1 MANPQSYR
9 PSNIPEHPGVYRFY
23 NKQDKVIYVGK
34 AKSLKNRLSN
44 YFQANLA
51 TKTHRMVHEAVRVDW
66 TIVSTELE
74 ALALEFSWIKQYQPK
89 YNVQFKDDKS
99 YPYLALSLNDE
110 YPLIFITRKDKRPG
124 LKYFGPYTNAWAL
137 RNTFEVLLKVFP
149 VRSCSSSNFT
159 RAQRSKRQCLLGD
172 IGKCAAPCVGWI
184 SKEDHKKLAER
195 LNEFMES
202 GMENILP
209 KLHEEMSE
217 AAANEEFERAARLR
231 DQIESFVKA
240 QKSTEGNFSDDLDGD
255 FISIYHDG
263 FHAAGSIFSMQR
275 GSVKGSRSWI
285 VDQEMALEGQDELTA
300 LLYSIYGTGAIPVP
314 RNIYIN
320 SDPADKEQL
329 EQWLG
334 GIGSTKVD
342 IKVPQRGEKVE
353 LLATVKRNAQYSL
366 IQFLSKRSTDAAV
379 SGKALIEIE
388 QALNL
393 AKPPLRI
400 ECFDISNISG
410 TSVVASM
417 VVFEDG
423 LAKKSEYRRFIINTD
438 EGFDDTRAMH
448 QVITRRLKR
457 LIDDRAVDTAEVAEL
472 GGKMSKFSYPPQL
485 IVVDGGAQQVNAA
498 ARALSELGITDIALC
513 GLAKR
518 LEEVWLPGSPD
529 PLILPRSSEG
539 LYLLQRIRDEAHR
552 FAITFHRSRRSKI
565 MLESVLDEIPQLGQI
580 RRGALL
586 ERFGSVAA
594 IRKASREEIAATPGI
609 GIRTASIIE
618 EHLNSITSQKV
629 DTTTGEIISGPEIIN
644 EQAVLDRGKRIN
656 P

>member
-1 MANPQSYR
+1 MADPKSYR

-23 NKQDKVIYVGK
+23 NSKDKVIYVGK
-34 AKSLKNRLSN
+34 AKNLKNRLSN

-51 TKTHRMVHEAVRVDW
+51 TKTNRMVHEAVRVDW

-110 YPLIFITRKDKRPG
+110 YPMIFITRKDKRPG

-137 RNTFEVLLKVFP
+137 RNTFDVLLKVFP
-149 VRSCSSSNFT
+149 VRSCSSSNFS

-184 SKEDHKKLAER
+184 SQEDHKKLAGR

-209 KLHEEMSE
+209 KLHEEMNT

-231 DQIESFVKA
+231 DQIESFEKA

-263 FHAAGSIFSMQR
+263 FHAAGSIFSMHR

-285 VDQEMALEGQDELTA
+285 VDQEMVLEGQDEVTA
-300 LLYSIYGTGAIPVP
+300 LLYSIYGTGSIPVP
-314 RNIYIN
+314 RHIYIS
-320 SDPADKEQL
+320 SDPVDKEQL

-334 GIGSTKVD
+334 QIGSTKVE
-342 IKVPQRGEKVE
+342 IKAPQRGEKLE
-353 LLATVKRNAQYSL
+353 LLQTVKRNAQYSL
-366 IQFLSKRSTDAAV
+366 IQYLSKRATDAAV
-379 SGKALIEIE
+379 SGKALTEIE
-388 QALNL
+388 EHLNL
-393 AKPPLRI
+393 PRTPLRI

-423 LAKKSEYRRFIINTD
+423 MIKKSEYRRFIIDTSK
-438 EGFDDTRAMH
+438 GFDDTRAMH

-457 LIDDRAVDTAEVAEL
+457 LLDDRKENEAEVAEL
-472 GGKMSKFSYPPQL
+472 GGKPSKFAYPPQL
-485 IVVDGGAQQVNAA
+485 IVVDGGQPQVNAA
-498 ARALSELGITDIALC
+498 QRALDELGITDIALC

-518 LEEVWLPGSPD
+518 LEEVWVPGSKD

-565 MLESVLDEIPQLGQI
+565 MLESILDEIPQLGSA
-580 RRGALL
+580 RRASLL
-586 ERFGSVAA
+586 EHFGSVAA
-594 IRKASREEIAATPGI
+594 IRKASVEEIAATPGI
-609 GIRTASIIE
+609 GGKIASLIE
-618 EHLNSITSQKV
+618 SHLESISSQKV
-629 DTTTGEIISGPEIIN
+629 NAETGEISDN
-644 EQAVLDRGKRIN
+644 
-656 P
+656 

>member
-1 MANPQSYR
+1 M
-9 PSNIPEHPGVYRFY
+9 
-23 NKQDKVIYVGK
+23 
-34 AKSLKNRLSN
+34 
-44 YFQANLA
+44 
-51 TKTHRMVHEAVRVDW
+51 
-66 TIVSTELE
+66 
-74 ALALEFSWIKQYQPK
+74 ALEFSWIKQYQPK

-110 YPLIFITRKDKRPG
+110 YPMIFITRKDKRPG

-137 RNTFEVLLKVFP
+137 RNTFDVLLKVFP

-184 SKEDHKKLAER
+184 SQEEHKKLAGR
-195 LNEFMES
+195 LNDFMES

-209 KLHEEMSE
+209 KLHEEMNT
-217 AAANEEFERAARLR
+217 AADNEEFERAARLR
-231 DQIESFVKA
+231 DQIESFEKA

-285 VDQEMALEGQDELTA
+285 VDQEMVLEGQDELTA
-300 LLYSIYGTGAIPVP
+300 LLYSIYGSGAIAVP
-314 RNIYIN
+314 RNIYI
-320 SDPADKEQL
+320 SAEPADRDQL

-334 GIGSTKVD
+334 QIGSTKVE
-342 IKVPQRGEKVE
+342 IKVPQRGEKLE
-353 LLATVKRNAQYSL
+353 LLQTVKRNAQYSL
-366 IQFLSKRSTDAAV
+366 IQYLSKRATDAAV
-379 SGKALIEIE
+379 SGKALTEIE
-388 QALNL
+388 EHLNL
-393 AKPPLRI
+393 GRTPLRI

-423 LAKKSEYRRFIINTD
+423 MIKKSEYRRFIIDTS

-457 LIDDRAVDTAEVAEL
+457 LLDDRKENEAEVAEL
-472 GGKMSKFSYPPQL
+472 GGKPSKFAYPPQL
-485 IVVDGGAQQVNAA
+485 IVVDGGQPQVNAA
-498 ARALSELGITDIALC
+498 QRALDELGITDIALC

-518 LEEVWLPGSPD
+518 LEEVWVPGSKD

-552 FAITFHRSRRSKI
+552 FAITFHRSRRSKV
-565 MLESVLDEIPQLGQI
+565 MLESILDQIPQLGSA
-580 RRGALL
+580 RRASLL
-586 ERFGSVAA
+586 EHFGSVAA
-594 IRKASREEIAATPGI
+594 IRKASVGEIAATPGI
-609 GIRTASIIE
+609 GAKIASVIE
-618 EHLNSITSQKV
+618 SHLEAISSQTV
-629 DTTTGEIISGPEIIN
+629 NAETGEISDN
-644 EQAVLDRGKRIN
+644 
-656 P
+656 